1 MLFYEEKA
9 QENAKSM
16 FTKEMVEHK
25 IVRLVIFE
33 RNQKC
38 INAAW
43 NSCNLFLINSNLK
56 IKIGKRLTH
65 QKKNLK
71 GGGGG
76 GVTYNHNPNVTQIF
90 AIPNI
95 DKLCK

>member
-76 GVTYNHNPNVTQIF
+76 HVQSQPERNTNFCNSKY
-90 AIPNI
+90 
-95 DKLCK
+95 

>member
-9 QENAKSM
+9 QENVKSM

-38 INAAW
+38 INAA
-43 NSCNLFLINSNLK
+43 
-56 IKIGKRLTH
+56 
-65 QKKNLK
+65 
-71 GGGGG
+71 
-76 GVTYNHNPNVTQIF
+76 
-90 AIPNI
+90 
-95 DKLCK
+95 